1 MANILIVRAHPF
13 TGEHS
18 RSMQVTDA
26 FVESYKKNH
35 PEDQIEDINLYD
47 ITVPDIDRDLLLAW
61 AALQSEQPFYSLSD
75 RQQHLV
81 TLFNSFTEG
90 FLAQDKIV
98 VASPLWN
105 LNVPSRLKS
114 WFDTISVAGKTFRYT
129 EEGSVGTVTGKKALH
144 IQANGGLYNGA
155 DPASQYVKTMFEF
168 LGVTDFS
175 QFFVEGMDHFP
186 DQAEEIVQTAL
197 KKAKELGKTF

>member
-1 MANILIVRAHPF
+1 LH
-13 TGEHS
+13 
-18 RSMQVTDA
+18 DA
-26 FVESYKKNH
+26 L
-35 PEDQIEDINLYD
+35 PI
-47 ITVPDIDRDLLLAW
+47 
-61 AALQSEQPFYSLSD
+61 YSLSD

-98 VASPLWN
+98 VSCPLWS

-129 EEGSVGTVTGKKALH
+129 EECSVGTVTGKKALH
-144 IQANGGLYNGA
+144 IQAHGGLYNGA
-155 DPASQYVKTMFEF
+155 DPASQYVNPMFEF